1 MESKNNQNEKKN
13 ICMIE
18 KKINNSMEFIFFK
31 LNFLE
36 MSKNAQ
42 KKPEII
48 QRKIP
53 MMHNT
58 EN

>member
-48 QRKIP
+48 QTFFFII
-53 MMHNT
+53 
-58 EN
+58 